1 MKISPRLMYV
11 GIAALSLSVAAGCAQ
26 QQQRAEPEP
35 APVPAVNQKQQEAER
50 AIAAAKEA
58 VARAKEADWIWRD
71 TEAALKKAEE
81 AYKQGKYDDAIA
93 LANRAKFEA
102 EQALKQ
108 KAAEEQ
114 IDRGLRL
121 EAPASTSYTV
131 VRGDSLWAISGKP
144 DIYADPFMWPLIYK
158 NNADK
163 IQDADLIY
171 PGQELSIDTAPSE
184 SEVDAAVRHA
194 KTRGAWT
201 IGVVED
207 SDRAYLG
214 R

>member
-35 APVPAVNQKQQEAER
+35 APAPAVNQKQQEAER

-58 VARAKEADWIWRD
+58 VARAKEADWIGRD